1 MPINRIQL
9 KTGSKTEFATL
20 IDKHNKL
27 TLIRKNGLK
36 KTYTEDDLFLCLAR
50 MRRDFPQS
58 KFLCKGAKLNVYPSR
73 MCSQMSNGA
82 LAYEMVL
89 GEEATRDYIVH
100 IFDFDDENIAQ
111 DIFEQEE
118 FQRRWMNSL

>member
-27 TLIRKNGLK
+27 TLIRKNGPK

>member
-1 MPINRIQL
+1 M
-9 KTGSKTEFATL
+9 GSKTEFATL
-20 IDKHNKL
+20 IDKQNKL

-50 MRRDFPQS
+50 MRRDFPQT

-82 LAYEMVL
+82 VAYEMVL
-89 GEEATRDYIVH
+89 GEEATRDHIVH

-118 FQRRWMNSL
+118 FQRRWMNSF

>member
-9 KTGSKTEFATL
+9 KTGNKTEFATL
-20 IDKHNKL
+20 IDKYSEL
-27 TLIRKNGLK
+27 TLIRKNGFK

-50 MRRDFPQS
+50 MRRDFPET

-82 LAYEMVL
+82 VAYEMIL
-89 GEEATRDYIVH
+89 GEKATRDHIVH

-118 FQRRWMNSL
+118 FQRRWMNSF

>member
-1 MPINRIQL
+1 MSINRIQL

-20 IDKHNKL
+20 IDKHNRL

-50 MRRDFPQS
+50 MRRDSPET

-82 LAYEMVL
+82 VAYEMIL
-89 GEEATRDYIVH
+89 GEEATRDHIVH
-100 IFDFDDENIAQ
+100 IFDFDDKNIAQ

-118 FQRRWMNSL
+118 FQRRWLNSF